1 MVWPVEFMKSH
12 AITGVVRK
20 KLSTLNLMAVAPTQV
35 SPAAPRLL
43 SQTSAHSRKRKI
55 ISNIFAFV
63 CGSATF
69 IGILA
74 LAWLLVGVFR
84 EGWPHLSASFL
95 TSPPSRFAA
104 KAGIMPALMGSIWV
118 LGITFIVAVPLGIGA
133 AIYLLEYAPAN
144 KWTQFVQINIA
155 NLAGVPSIVYGI
167 LGLALFVR
175 AFQLDRSVLSGGL
188 TLALL
193 VLPIVIIAGQEA
205 LRSVPPSLR
214 EGSYALG
221 ATRWQTISRQVM
233 PVAMPGILTGVILA
247 LSRAI
252 GETAPLIMMGALT
265 YVAFPP
271 SNLRDGFTALP
282 IQIFNWTSRP
292 QASFQ
297 EIAATGII
305 VLLVVLLSMNALAI
319 ALRQRY
325 NRKL

>member
-1 MVWPVEFMKSH
+1 MTSSLTKS
-12 AITGVVRK
+12 
-20 KLSTLNLMAVAPTQV
+20 
-35 SPAAPRLL
+35 
-43 SQTSAHSRKRKI
+43 SAHLKRRKLV
-55 ISNIFAFV
+55 SNIFALV
-63 CGSATF
+63 CGGAT
-69 IGILA
+69 LLAVVA
-74 LAWLLVGVFR
+74 LAWLLLGVLR
-84 EGWPHLSASFL
+84 EGLPHLSTSFL
-95 TSPPSRFAA
+95 TSPPSRFAE
-104 KAGIMPALMGSIWV
+104 KAGIFPALMGSIWV
-118 LGITFIVAVPLGIGA
+118 LGITFVVAVPLGVGA
-133 AIYLLEYAPAN
+133 AIFLQEYAGSN
-144 KWTQFVQINIA
+144 RLTQFVQVNIA

-175 AFQLDRSVLSGGL
+175 AMQFDRSVLSGGL

-193 VLPIVIIAGQEA
+193 VLPIVIIAAQEA
-205 LRSVPPSLR
+205 LRAVPPSLR

-221 ATRWQTISRQVM
+221 ATRWQTISRQVL

-271 SNLRDGFTALP
+271 SHLKDGFTALP

-297 EIAATGII
+297 EIAASGII
-305 VLLVVLLSMNALAI
+305 VLLCVLLSMNAFAI

-325 NRKL
+325 KKKS